1 MNNKAKIII
10 IGSGPAGYTSAI
22 YASRAN
28 LKPIVIEGMQ
38 PGGQLTTTTIIENYP
53 GFPEGIDGT
62 QLMMQ
67 MREQAEKFG
76 ADVRY
81 GSVVSVDMDNRPFRV
96 TLDDGSTLESETLII
111 ATGASPRY
119 LGLEGE
125 KRFAG
130 AGVSACA
137 TCDGF
142 FYRGKN
148 VAVVG
153 GGDTAVEEA
162 MYLSSLAKKVYLIV
176 RRNEL
181 RASKAMQAK
190 LSTVTNIEVLYEHQ
204 TVALDGSDK
213 GLEKAILKYRKGTAD
228 EKTVEIAI
236 DGFFLAIGH
245 IPNTILFPKIA
256 TDQQG
261 FIKVEGNTSHTNISG
276 VFACGDV
283 CDPRYRQAITAAASG
298 CRAAKDAELWLLEN
312 SSIEK

>member
-1 MNNKAKIII
+1 MTMEQTKVLI
-10 IGSGPAGYTSAI
+10 IGSGPAGYTAAI

-28 LKPIVIEGMQ
+28 LKPILIEGTQ
-38 PGGQLTTTTIIENYP
+38 PGGQLTTTTIVENYP
-53 GFPEGIDGT
+53 GFADGIDGT

-67 MREQAEKFG
+67 MRTQAEKFG
-76 ADVRY
+76 TDIRY
-81 GSVVSVDMDNRPFRV
+81 GSVASVDMSTHPFKVLSDDNNLIEAQ
-96 TLDDGSTLESETLII
+96 TIII
-111 ATGASPRY
+111 ATGASPKY
-119 LGLEGE
+119 LGLESE

-130 AGVSACA
+130 IGVSACA

-162 MYLSSLAKKVYLIV
+162 IYLSGLAKQVYLIV
-176 RRNEL
+176 RRSEL

-190 LSTVTNIEVLYEHQ
+190 LSTVANIAVLYEHQ
-204 TVALDGSDK
+204 TKELKGSDN
-213 GLEKAILKYRKGTAD
+213 GLEKAVLIYKKNTPE
-228 EKTVEIAI
+228 EKTIEIEI

-245 IPNTILFPKIA
+245 TPNTTLFPNVA
-256 TDQQG
+256 TDEQG
-261 FIKVEGNTSHTNISG
+261 FIKVDGATSHTNIDG

-298 CRAAKDAELWLLEN
+298 CRAAKDAELWLIRN
-312 SSIEK
+312 DAH

>member
-1 MNNKAKIII
+1 MNNDKTKILI
-10 IGSGPAGYTSAI
+10 IGSGPAGYTAAI

-53 GFPEGIDGT
+53 GFPNGIDGT

-76 ADVRY
+76 ADIRY
-81 GSVVSVDMDNRPFRV
+81 GNVVSVDMKTRPFKV
-96 TLDDGSTLESETLII
+96 TTDDGNTIEAQTVII
-111 ATGASPRY
+111 ATGASPKY

-162 MYLSSLAKKVYLIV
+162 MYLSGLAKQVYLIV

-190 LSTVTNIEVLYEHQ
+190 LATASNIEVLYEHV
-204 TVALDGSDK
+204 TESLEGSD
-213 GLEKAILKYRKGTAD
+213 GLEKAILTYRKGQAD
-228 EKTVEIAI
+228 ERRVEIQI

-245 IPNTILFPKIA
+245 IPNAVLFPDIT
-256 TDQQG
+256 TDEHG
-261 FIKVEGNTSHTNISG
+261 FIKTSGITSHTNIDG

-312 SSIEK
+312 GDK

>member
-1 MNNKAKIII
+1 MII
-10 IGSGPAGYTSAI
+10 IGSGPAGYTAAI

-28 LKPIVIEGMQ
+28 LKPILIEGMQ

-53 GFPEGIDGT
+53 GFPDGIDGT
-62 QLMMQ
+62 ELMMQ
-67 MREQAEKFG
+67 MRSQAEKFG
-76 ADVRY
+76 TDVRF
-81 GSVVSVDMDNRPFRV
+81 GSVTSVDMSSHPFKV
-96 TLDDGSTLESETLII
+96 QTDDGALIEAQTVII

-119 LGLEGE
+119 LGLESE

-130 AGVSACA
+130 MGVSACA

-162 MYLSSLAKKVYLIV
+162 MYLSGLAKQVYLIV

-181 RASKAMQAK
+181 RASKVMQAK
-190 LSTVTNIEVLYEHQ
+190 LSTAVNITVLYEHQ
-204 TVALDGSDK
+204 TKELKGSDN
-213 GLEKAILKYRKGTAD
+213 GLEKAVLTYKKGTSE
-228 EKTVEIAI
+228 EKTVEIGI

-245 IPNTILFPKIA
+245 IPNTLLFPSIA
-256 TDQQG
+256 TDEHG
-261 FIKVEGNTSHTNISG
+261 FIKVEGATSHTNVSG

-312 SSIEK
+312 ETH